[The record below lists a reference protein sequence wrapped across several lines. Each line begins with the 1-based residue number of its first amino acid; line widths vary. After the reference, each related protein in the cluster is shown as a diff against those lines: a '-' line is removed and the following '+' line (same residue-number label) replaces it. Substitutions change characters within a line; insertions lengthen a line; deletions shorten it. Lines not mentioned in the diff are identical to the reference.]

1 MRLLSWPVLM
11 QDVLDGR
18 RVEFEVGM
26 PTLFL
31 ICGLPGA
38 GKTTLAKRL
47 EQERRALRLTPDDW
61 MMALGIDLCDESKRA
76 AIEAL
81 QWTFAERTLT
91 LGVDTI
97 LDFGFWSRIER
108 DDFRRQ
114 ANAVG
119 ASVEVRFLDLPG
131 DELCGAAV
139 EAQQQFGVWRGSH
152 RQGPS

>member
-1 MRLLSWPVLM
+1 
-11 QDVLDGR
+11 
-18 RVEFEVGM
+18 M

-61 MMALGIDLCDESKRA
+61 MMALGIDLYDESKRA

-97 LDFGFWSRIER
+97 LDFGFWSRLER

-114 ANAVG
+114 ANALG
-119 ASVEVRFLDLPG
+119 ARVEVRFLDLPG
-131 DELCGAAV
+131 DELWARLSRRNNNLAPGEVQVDKADLDRWARQF
-139 EAQQQFGVWRGSH
+139 EPPTPEELQQD
-152 RQGPS
+152 